1 MSYGAPPEMKWAFL
15 AAFVAGSC
23 FIWWS
28 CVRLKRVRCDGG
40 NLYISN
46 YLREI
51 AVPLALVERVTEN
64 RWINIHPVTIHLRYS
79 TDFGDEIVFMP
90 KTRMMLL
97 WRSHPI
103 VAEIQRMADAA
114 SAGSAS

>member
-1 MSYGAPPEMKWAFL
+1 MSYGAPPKMKWAFL
-15 AAFVAGSC
+15 VALVAGSS

-28 CVRLKRVRCDGG
+28 CVRLKRVRCEGG
-40 NLYISN
+40 NLYFSN

-51 AVPLALVERVTEN
+51 VVPLAAVERVTEN
-64 RWINIHPVTIHLRYS
+64 RWINIHPVTIFLRRS
-79 TDFGDEIVFMP
+79 TDFGDKIMFMP

-114 SAGSAS
+114 AARSAS